1 MAQLRNKKKSF
12 QRILIRI
19 TFLSTKKLFLYFKY
33 DLRIVPI
40 TFVKS
45 LIRLFLT
52 SKIES
57 KFQLSQ
63 FGNFRIRESENSDSL
78 ILRSTKTTTTKKN
91 PNWPNFLP
99 SPPTIS
105 FHLSRQRIAFGSH
118 TAGSTD
124 IIPVHPLRA
133 RCAVRITYEL
143 FPGRG
148 FSTTKRSPT
157 STRLRKFPRPEL
169 RPPRTAAP
177 FYDIA
182 VHRCCWGTRGWNNNE
197 GRRFDS

>member
-63 FGNFRIRESENSDSL
+63 FGNFRIRESENSDSP
-78 ILRSTKTTTTKKN
+78 I
-91 PNWPNFLP
+91 
-99 SPPTIS
+99 
-105 FHLSRQRIAFGSH
+105 HLSCARQKQQQQRRIPIGLISCHLPPLSASIFRAKGLHSAH
-118 TAGSTD
+118 TPPEVQ
-124 IIPVHPLRA
+124 I
-133 RCAVRITYEL
+133 L
-143 FPGRG
+143 FPFTRYARG
-148 FSTTKRSPT
+148 
-157 STRLRKFPRPEL
+157 
-169 RPPRTAAP
+169 A
-177 FYDIA
+177 
-182 VHRCCWGTRGWNNNE
+182 
-197 GRRFDS
+197 RFE